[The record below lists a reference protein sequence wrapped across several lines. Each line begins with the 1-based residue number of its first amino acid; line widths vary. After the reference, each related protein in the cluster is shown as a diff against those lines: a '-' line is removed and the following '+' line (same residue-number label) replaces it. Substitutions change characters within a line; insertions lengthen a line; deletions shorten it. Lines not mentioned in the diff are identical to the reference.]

1 MPLVNIMAFN
11 YERMNKQLIREVA
24 AVVVIKII
32 ILMIIKSI
40 WFSAPTVSVDR
51 EQEVIKHI
59 IGS

>member
-24 AVVVIKII
+24 AIVVIKII

-40 WFSAPTVSVDR
+40 WFSAPTVPVDR